1 MTTFWVP
8 ALASLI
14 STVVGAIVGG
24 FCVHKLT
31 MSRELVA
38 ARGAKRTDYLISVYR
53 QLANAAN
60 RRSGMSQTQ
69 IDCLEAALADVILL
83 GEKEEIVAAREFIVG
98 MAETRSAELDPLLG
112 ALRTSLR
119 RELELSEVAVPAP
132 YSLRIEQNQSGTRRV
147 RR

>member
-38 ARGAKRTDYLISVYR
+38 ARRAKRTDYLISAYR

-60 RRSGMSQTQ
+60 RRSGISQEQ
-69 IDCLEAALADVILL
+69 IDCLEAALADVMLL
-83 GEKEEIVAAREFIVG
+83 GKEEEIVAAGEFIIG
-98 MAETRSAELDPLLG
+98 MAQNSSADLGPLLG

-119 RELELSEVAVPAP
+119 RELELSEVAMPNP
-132 YSLRIEQNQSGTRRV
+132 NSLRIEQNQSGTRRV